1 MSSLENSAFGIY
13 KREAEGGEGGPKE
26 ELLKSISSPLGDGG
40 SVPATVE
47 GPFPS

>member
-1 MSSLENSAFGIY
+1 MSSSKIQPSVY
-13 KREAEGGEGGPKE
+13 KREAQEGGDGPKE